1 MSTPDQYLP
10 RADSLPHRVCSY
22 FARLPDEE
30 LSNKDI
36 ALKWQCD
43 PKNILVQLKQAVD
56 AGLLVRDGMV
66 YSAGPHIGRM
76 NDAPVISTPF
86 VGLKPAG
93 QRRAV
98 PPPIDIESIE
108 FQTGLP
114 TVISAHE
121 RWVAKLQTMQTDQ
134 WFEVPMAH
142 ANTLRA
148 AATVLRREGKR
159 VRVLMN
165 QGSEQD
171 QVRVVRV
178 GDKA

>member
-43 PKNILVQLKQAVD
+43 PKNILMQLKQAVD

-76 NDAPVISTPF
+76 SDAPVISSPF
-86 VGLKPAG
+86 VGLTKSGDPLHPLMLAYST
-93 QRRAV
+93 
-98 PPPIDIESIE
+98 P
-108 FQTGLP
+108 L
-114 TVISAHE
+114 
-121 RWVAKLQTMQTDQ
+121 
-134 WFEVPMAH
+134 
-142 ANTLRA
+142 
-148 AATVLRREGKR
+148 VLWSNADG
-159 VRVLMN
+159 
-165 QGSEQD
+165 GTS
-171 QVRVVRV
+171 
-178 GDKA
+178 